1 MSMHKVGVLEVAE
14 AIDEGSMRHPMM
26 VDGQDTGGTGERS
39 LRAAVVRL

>member
-1 MSMHKVGVLEVAE
+1 VRVAAAIE
-14 AIDEGSMRHPMM
+14 ADSMRHPMM